1 MPRIVITDA
10 TFSNFDSEEAV
21 AARYGAEL
29 QHARCTSEQEVVDA
43 ASNTDVLLVQF
54 AKLTRRAV
62 ERLSPKAL
70 VVRYGIGLDNID
82 LEAAKKHG
90 IKVAYVPDYAT
101 GEVADHT
108 VSLILTQLRKIV
120 SLDQSVREGKW
131 DAVGV
136 SAPVL
141 SFSETTVG
149 FLGFGRIG
157 REVQA
162 RLRVFGFK
170 TNVCDPY
177 VEIDALAKLG
187 AQSVGLDDLFS
198 TSDVITLHAPLT
210 PTTRHTVSAKRIDQM
225 KSSAIIV
232 NTSRGGLIDT
242 SALETA
248 LFERKIAGAALDVFE
263 QEPLPTESRLRH
275 VPNLLLTPH
284 AAWYSTRS
292 AKQLQALA
300 ADEVDRH
307 LSGRPCRCPAPLQS

>member
-10 TFSNFDSEEAV
+10 TFPNFDSEEAV

-29 QHARCTSEQEVVDA
+29 QHARCNSEQEVVDA

-54 AKLTRRAV
+54 AKLTREAV
-62 ERLSPKAL
+62 ERLSPNAL

-82 LEAAKKHG
+82 LEAAKEHG
-90 IKVAYVPDYAT
+90 VKVAYVPDYAT

-108 VSLILTQLRKIV
+108 ISLILTRLRKIV
-120 SLDQSVREGKW
+120 SLDQSVRDGKW

-136 SAPVL
+136 AAPVL

-162 RLRVFGFK
+162 RLKPFGFK
-170 TNVCDPY
+170 TIVCDPY
-177 VEIDALAKLG
+177 VDTDALAKIG
-187 AQSVGLDDLFS
+187 AQSVGLDELFS

-210 PTTRHTVSAKRIDQM
+210 PTTRHAINAKRIDQM

-242 SALETA
+242 AALESAL
-248 LFERKIAGAALDVFE
+248 LERKIAGAALDVFE
-263 QEPLPTESRLRH
+263 QEPLPAESRLRH

-307 LSGRPCRCPAPLQS
+307 LSGRPCRCAAPLQS